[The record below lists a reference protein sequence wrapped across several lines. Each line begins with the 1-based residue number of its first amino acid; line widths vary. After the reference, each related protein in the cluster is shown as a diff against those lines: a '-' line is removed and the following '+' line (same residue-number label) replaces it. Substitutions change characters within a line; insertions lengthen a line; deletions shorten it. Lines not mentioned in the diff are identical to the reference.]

1 MKKMVLTKGIVL
13 GLLLSFPLMA
23 GASEQVQAA
32 PEHGAAPAVHET
44 GHMAAAPVEHAAP
57 AEHMAVGHDAPV
69 EHGAPP
75 AHGEE
80 AVPAAHGAAPAAHG
94 EAAAG
99 DHGGGHHGP
108 ILSGVTDPI
117 GTGFLTYMF
126 IMTIFIIPI
135 AVHNENKKHAHGGHG
150 GGHDA
155 HGDAHGGH
163 DAHGDAP
170 GHDDVHHV
178 DSSHGAGAHGG
189 H

>member
-23 GASEQVQAA
+23 GASENAA
-32 PEHGAAPAVHET
+32 PEHDTHAPAVHET
-44 GHMAAAPVEHAAP
+44 GHAAP
-57 AEHMAVGHDAPV
+57 AEHMAVGHDVPV
-69 EHGAPP
+69 EHAVDGHAMQEEHAAP

-80 AVPAAHGAAPAAHG
+80 AGHGAAPAAHG

-135 AVHNENKKHAHGGHG
+135 AVHYENKKHAHG
-150 GGHDA
+150 HDDA
-155 HGDAHGGH
+155 HDDDHGDAHGGH
-163 DAHGDAP
+163 DAHGGAP
-170 GHDDVHHV
+170 GHDDAHHV
-178 DSSHGAGAHGG
+178 DSGHGADAHGG

>member
-23 GASEQVQAA
+23 GASEHGQTA
-32 PEHGAAPAVHET
+32 PEHDGQAAAVHET
-44 GHMAAAPVEHAAP
+44 GHITVPVGHAVP
-57 AEHMAVGHDAPV
+57 AEHMAVGHDATV
-69 EHGAPP
+69 EHA
-75 AHGEE
+75 ASVHGEG
-80 AVPAAHGAAPAAHG
+80 AVPAGHEGAAEG
-94 EAAAG
+94 
-99 DHGGGHHGP
+99 HGGGHHGP

-126 IMTIFIIPI
+126 IMSIFIIPI
-135 AVHNENKKHAHGGHG
+135 AVHNENKKHTQGH

-170 GHDDVHHV
+170 GHDAHHV
-178 DSSHGAGAHGG
+178 DSSHGAAAGSHGG